1 MLFME
6 RKGLWGNYIIT
17 LNKIPFNFTLCFS
30 LKIALADYKLNPNH
44 DYAFPSEIQ
53 RTWVNEAINMFKIVF
68 QKEKWA
74 DDGSPKII
82 VQICFW
88 SRERHIM
95 SSCL

>member
-44 DYAFPSEIQ
+44 DYAFPSEI
-53 RTWVNEAINMFKIVF
+53 
-68 QKEKWA
+68 
-74 DDGSPKII
+74 
-82 VQICFW
+82 
-88 SRERHIM
+88 
-95 SSCL
+95 